1 MGFLEAY
8 KSFWRN
14 YANFSGRAS
23 RSEYWFNILWT
34 GIIAI
39 AYYIIALVFGLSAVL
54 AFASTGGSGLSNVIA
69 LGPILFIG
77 LVFWLYAL
85 AIIVPSVSLIVRRI
99 RDTGRSPWMIFL
111 GFIPV
116 VGPIILFVF
125 TLLPSAYADFD
136 IDPYGY

>member
-23 RSEYWFNILWT
+23 RSEYWFATLWN
-34 GIIAI
+34 GIITM
-39 AYYIIALVFGLSAVL
+39 AYYIITLVFGLSTAL
-54 AFASTGGSGLSNVIA
+54 AFASTGGSEASNLVA

-77 LVFWLYAL
+77 LIFWLYAI
-85 AIIVPSVSLIVRRI
+85 AIIVPSVSLLVRRI

-111 GFIPV
+111 GFIPL

-125 TLLPSAYADFD
+125 TLLPSEYADFD
-136 IDPYGY
+136 ADPYGY